1 MCKYD
6 DETLEPIPPILRPGE
21 KEYILL
27 AHDECTVS
35 TNDHARRVW
44 LKDNQQPLKTKG
56 NGRGIHISDWICE
69 PTGRLMLSQEQIAQ
83 QLQLLPEARLKAMDA
98 RKIIYPGKN
107 HDAWWDLAQLM
118 DQIKVAV
125 DIFEYL
131 HPEKVGVWLFDCSP
145 AHEGLAVDALN
156 VNNMNVNPGGKQR
169 AMRDTVIPLT
179 NPPPKP
185 GQLDTRGMPQ
195 KLVYP
200 DTHPDLQLRGKPKG
214 MKAVLQERESV
225 WQELSL
231 QCRRKVVGKC
241 KSCQKS
247 QAKKDAERRV
257 AAAEAMGQEDTL
269 SDNDISQAEEVETAP
284 ESEWCCMYR
293 VLSLQEDFVT
303 EKPMIQ
309 HYIESSGHVC
319 MFLPK
324 FHCELNP
331 IELLWGY
338 PKYREFYFCFPS
350 YSYHM
355 YTNSRT
361 IQVIAKHLTEN
372 SRLRKSWFHS
382 VLICVRP

>member
-6 DETLEPIPPILRPGE
+6 DKTLEPIPPILGPGE
-21 KEYILL
+21 KEHVLL
-27 AHDECTVS
+27 PQDECTVS
-35 TNDHARRVW
+35 TNDHQRRMW
-44 LKDNQQPLKTKG
+44 LKDNQQPLKKKG
-56 NGRGIHISDWICE
+56 NGRGVHISDWICE
-69 PTGRLMLSQEQIAQ
+69 TTGRLALSAEQIAQ
-83 QLQLLPEARLKAMDA
+83 QSQLPPEARLKATDA

-107 HDAWWDLAQLM
+107 YDAWWDLAQLM
-118 DQIKVAV
+118 DQTKIAV

-131 HPEKVGVWLFDCSP
+131 HPDKVGIWLFDCSS
-145 AHEGLAVDALN
+145 AHEGLAADALN

-169 AMRDTVIPLT
+169 VMRDTVIPLT

-185 GQLDTRGMPQ
+185 GQRDTRGTTQ
-195 KLVYP
+195 KMVYP
-200 DTHPDLQLRGKPKG
+200 DTHPDPELRGKPKG
-214 MKAVLQERESV
+214 MKVVLQERESV
-225 WQELSL
+225 WDELSSR
-231 QCRRKVVGKC
+231 CSGRVVGKC

-269 SDNDISQAEEVETAP
+269 SDKDISQAEEVEMTS

-293 VLSLQEDFVT
+293 VLSLQEDFVN

-309 HYIESSGHVC
+309 HYVESRGHVC

-338 PKYREFYFCFPS
+338 AKYREFCSYFP
-350 YSYHM
+350 
-355 YTNSRT
+355 
-361 IQVIAKHLTEN
+361 I
-372 SRLRKSWFHS
+372 
-382 VLICVRP
+382 